1 MRKRIGRHTI
11 QKKSGVSL
19 YVYLLIILTLMV
31 ITCFSMYS
39 YSIDPLDATSKL
51 SSSHPLSKLSKT
63 NNNNLETKTNIVD
76 KINTNKDSNIN
87 GEKSSITNKP
97 KSETLYPV
105 IKNFDPK
112 PLPKSKG
119 KSIGKGK
126 KNEPYD
132 FHFVHIPKCGG
143 TSMTAILRQITCKI
157 DESRNNDCCTNP
169 GFCDWHAKRRCTAI
183 KGCIN
188 HIPQR
193 KWVFKYP
200 KSITILREPVS
211 RLISAF
217 HYRGHS
223 PNLDFFSV
231 RPEFKEIKQGRK
243 PKVTFDEYIEM
254 PEYQNIQTRMLGAD
268 SFPYRNVTVNEKV
281 FIKAVEALNAFFFV
295 GLQEV
300 YDLSV
305 ELMQRELHTDEKD
318 QVPVKNERNNNS
330 GPLKK
335 KKAAIK
341 NNQALMDRTRQLNDY
356 DERLYFLARDRFC
369 ITLKKYPDL
378 YAKLDKKKVQC
389 L

>member
-126 KNEPYD
+126 KNEPLYD

-295 GLQEV
+295 L
-300 YDLSV
+300 DLLIHSIV
-305 ELMQRELHTDEKD
+305 F
-318 QVPVKNERNNNS
+318 
-330 GPLKK
+330 
-335 KKAAIK
+335 
-341 NNQALMDRTRQLNDY
+341 
-356 DERLYFLARDRFC
+356 FL
-369 ITLKKYPDL
+369 
-378 YAKLDKKKVQC
+378 
-389 L
+389 